1 MSIVS
6 SFFGPL
12 LSNYHPIVWRH
23 SNSSNYNRKQFFYR
37 SGYVRGHRKWWLW
50 SSLGNALGSVMLMM
64 SPLILDAS
72 LIAGSCGR
80 YCFASFRQAWLS
92 TKKAVMWMITQD
104 VTFREMRD
112 STFRTIQDNIFMT
125 ELEGTGMMVRE
136 GTREIQMA
144 DTVGSLMVNKI

>member
-1 MSIVS
+1 
-6 SFFGPL
+6 
-12 LSNYHPIVWRH
+12 
-23 SNSSNYNRKQFFYR
+23 
-37 SGYVRGHRKWWLW
+37 
-50 SSLGNALGSVMLMM
+50 
-64 SPLILDAS
+64 
-72 LIAGSCGR
+72 
-80 YCFASFRQAWLS
+80 
-92 TKKAVMWMITQD
+92 MWMITQD